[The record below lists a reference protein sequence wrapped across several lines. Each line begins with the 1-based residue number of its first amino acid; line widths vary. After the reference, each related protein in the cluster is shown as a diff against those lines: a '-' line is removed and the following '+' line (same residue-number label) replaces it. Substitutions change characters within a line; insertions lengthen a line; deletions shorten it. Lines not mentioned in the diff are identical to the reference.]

1 MKLNN
6 DGTAT
11 NQEHY
16 KKAAMQP
23 IEVMQRL
30 FTKEQFLGFLMGNY
44 IKYEMRKDYKNSQ
57 EQDENKA
64 RQYAYWYTLAK
75 KDIMIEPLKDSVPN
89 EFHFE
94 GLI

>member
-1 MKLNN
+1 MSNN
-6 DGTAT
+6 GTAS

-30 FTKEQFLGFLMGNY
+30 FTKEQFLGFLIGNY
-44 IKYEMRKDYKNSQ
+44 IKYEMRKNYKNST

-75 KDIMIEPLKDSVPN
+75 QDIYIEPVKHTVPK
-89 EFHFE
+89 EITFE
-94 GLI
+94 GLF

>member
-44 IKYEMRKDYKNSQ
+44 IKYEMSNIALIDG
-57 EQDENKA
+57 
-64 RQYAYWYTLAK
+64 
-75 KDIMIEPLKDSVPN
+75 DIFYF
-89 EFHFE
+89 EF
-94 GLI
+94 

>member
-1 MKLNN
+1 MNISYYHTPSANHTQIRVLN
-6 DGTAT
+6 A
-11 NQEHY
+11 
-16 KKAAMQP
+16 KASELAD
-23 IEVMQRL
+23 EDL
-30 FTKEQFLGFLMGNY
+30 EYLMGNY

-75 KDIMIEPLKDSVPN
+75 KGIMIEPLKDSVPN

-94 GLI
+94 GLF

>member
-30 FTKEQFLGFLMGNY
+30 FTKEQFLGFKV
-44 IKYEMRKDYKNSQ
+44 IVSSE
-57 EQDENKA
+57 
-64 RQYAYWYTLAK
+64 K
-75 KDIMIEPLKDSVPN
+75 KI
-89 EFHFE
+89 
-94 GLI
+94 

>member
-1 MKLNN
+1 MSNN
-6 DGTAT
+6 GTAS

-30 FTKEQFLGFLMGNY
+30 FTKEQFLGFLIGNY
-44 IKYEMRKDYKNSQ
+44 IKYEMRKNYKNST

-75 KDIMIEPLKDSVPN
+75 QDIYIEPVKHTVPK
-89 EFHFE
+89 EFTFE
-94 GLI
+94 GLF